1 MSKNTGSGL
10 VKTLV
15 KMFVV
20 GVAGGAA
27 LIAGANKAGQTFL
40 NEDKKKKLPENK

>member
-1 MSKNTGSGL
+1 MSKNAGGDL
-10 VKTLV
+10 VKALFKIV
-15 KMFVV
+15 VV

-40 NEDKKKKLPENK
+40 NEDKKKKLESK